1 MAYLNPHDGQPARI
15 ELTITKRTGSRI
27 GLGNEFFSDM
37 LAKFRKELTFE
48 DKIITFLF
56 LENFMRCCNKIWT
69 RTLTGRR
76 MASTISFLT
85 IH

>member
-1 MAYLNPHDGQPARI
+1 
-15 ELTITKRTGSRI
+15 
-27 GLGNEFFSDM
+27 M

-56 LENFMRCCNKIWT
+56 LENFMRYCNKIWT